1 MLIDSTDALRRGH
14 KRRNSFRKATLDLDR
29 FELPQGDDP
38 FARMINDQPAFD
50 RGARPDYGPQAYSG
64 SAEGKKKITILNY
77 IPSYL
82 SRVGFGMGFFPGS
95 GFFIFGL
102 DRKIPKIAKSRGS

>member
-50 RGARPDYGPQAYSG
+50 RGARPDYGPQSYSG
-64 SAEGKKKITILNY
+64 SAEGKKKKLTILNY
-77 IPSYL
+77 IPNY
-82 SRVGFGMGFFPGS
+82 
-95 GFFIFGL
+95 
-102 DRKIPKIAKSRGS
+102 

>member
-14 KRRNSFRKATLDLDR
+14 KRRNTFRKATLDLDR

-64 SAEGKKKITILNY
+64 SAEGKKKILSILKY
-77 IPSYL
+77 MDEFFL
-82 SRVGFGMGFFPGS
+82 SRANLVNRTPPR
-95 GFFIFGL
+95 GL
-102 DRKIPKIAKSRGS
+102 KIST